1 MKSFGRTIF
10 FAALLFLS
18 FILYSVS
25 ASAAAGEKMF
35 YARAERPAP
44 VLNTADFRSV
54 FGGRDGKTLKRDPQ
68 GLVREIEF
76 IALPGTAF
84 EIESSHRVAGHLIY
98 RVRTADYPSRASGL
112 FVDSRFV
119 TVSPNPFPKRPKI
132 VPPRETILK
141 RMLNRRG
148 TKYVWG
154 GNFAGGI
161 PELLRFYP
169 PSAALDPGTKNM
181 WTLRGLDCSGLL
193 YEAADGAL
201 PRNTSDLISFGKPVL
216 IAGLTAERIAARLEP
231 LDLIVWKGHVI
242 IVLDREHT
250 IESCVNCSPGGGVTV
265 RKSVEVLK
273 EAMSARTPAN
283 NYPARTSPSEK
294 PFVIRRWYSSYREVR

>member
-98 RVRTADYPSRASGL
+98 RVRSRTTRPDVRP

-119 TVSPNPFPKRPKI
+119 TVSPNPFPKGRIVCRAKRCETDAEPPGNKI
-132 VPPRETILK
+132 RL
-141 RMLNRRG
+141 
-148 TKYVWG
+148 G
-154 GNFAGGI
+154 GNFAGVF

-169 PSAALDPGTKNM
+169 PSA
-181 WTLRGLDCSGLL
+181 R
-193 YEAADGAL
+193 
-201 PRNTSDLISFGKPVL
+201 
-216 IAGLTAERIAARLEP
+216 
-231 LDLIVWKGHVI
+231 
-242 IVLDREHT
+242 
-250 IESCVNCSPGGGVTV
+250 
-265 RKSVEVLK
+265 
-273 EAMSARTPAN
+273 
-283 NYPARTSPSEK
+283 
-294 PFVIRRWYSSYREVR
+294 